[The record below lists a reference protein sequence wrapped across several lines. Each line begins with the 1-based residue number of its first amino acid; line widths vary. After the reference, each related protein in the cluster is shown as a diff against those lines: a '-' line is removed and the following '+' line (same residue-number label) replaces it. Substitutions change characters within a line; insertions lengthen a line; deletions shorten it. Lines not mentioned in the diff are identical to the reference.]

1 MMTTS
6 ATNRTVQFAFGSAVA
21 ILLVVGGFAY
31 RSLAVLTE
39 SERSVQHTH
48 DVLENLQEVQLAM
61 ETIASS
67 VRAYLLVGD
76 EAYLDRYR
84 AGRSSLEQ
92 HTAAIRDL
100 TVDNPVQQ
108 RRIPDLERLAAQ
120 RLALADKNI
129 DLIRNHQPLPEVSS
143 RRAGPG
149 LQIIVDYQK
158 LVNEMQDEERRL
170 LVLRDADTKR
180 NTARTEAI
188 LILGTILG
196 LMITG
201 AAGWIVQRDNSR
213 RENAEGALQESER
226 KYRTLIQGIKDYAIF
241 MLGPLGEIRSWNPGA
256 ERMSGFTYEEIAGQ
270 NFSCFFP
277 ADDIKQG
284 RPQQILREAAASG
297 HYEDEGTRVRKDGAR
312 LQVCTTFTASRD
324 PDGILRGFT
333 VISRDLTENTESE
346 TKYRGLLEAAP
357 DAMVVVNQ
365 GGEIVLLNVQAEK
378 QFGYRRD
385 ELLGQPVTNII
396 PVGFAERLVAD
407 DLRSEEDASAQQ
419 IGTGIELIG
428 LRKDGGEF
436 PIEIMLSPLESAEG
450 TLVTAAVRN
459 ISARKTDE
467 RRLAQIESKYR
478 GLLEAAPDAMV
489 VVNQGGDIVL
499 LNLQAEKQ
507 FGYHRDE
514 LLGQKVTNIIPV
526 GFAERLIA
534 DDLRSAEDA
543 SAQQIG
549 TGIELIARR
558 KDGGEF
564 PIEIMLSPL
573 NSAEGT
579 LVTAAIRNISVRK
592 AAETHLAQMEGRY
605 RGLLEAA
612 PDAMVVVNQGG
623 EIVLVNVQAEKQFG
637 YRRDELLGQEVT
649 NIIPVGFAERLVAD
663 DLRSAEDASAQQIGT
678 GIELIARRKDGGEF
692 PIEIMLS
699 PLHSAEG
706 TLVTAA
712 IHNISVRKAAEMHL
726 AQMEG
731 KYRGLLEAAPDAMVV
746 VSQGGDIALLN
757 LQAEKQ
763 FGYRRDEL
771 LGQKV
776 TNIIPV
782 GFAERLIADDLRS
795 TEDALAQQI
804 GTGIE
809 LIGLRKDGG
818 EFPIELM
825 LSPLESAEG
834 TLVTAAI
841 RNISVRK
848 AAETHLAQMEGRYR
862 GLLEAAPDA
871 MVVVNQSGEIVL
883 VNVQAEKQ
891 FGYRRDELLGQK
903 VTNIIPVGFAE
914 RLIAD
919 DLRSPEDASAQQIG
933 TGIELIAR
941 RKDGSEFPIE
951 LMLSPLRN
959 AEGTLVTA
967 AIRDISVRKKAAVVL
982 LQKVDELNRSNE
994 ELGQFAYIA
1003 SHDLQEPLRMV
1014 ASYTQLLSRR
1024 YKGKLDAE
1032 ADEFIAFAVD
1042 GASRMQR
1049 LIQDL
1054 LTYSRVASK
1063 GRALRPTSS
1072 EDALRHALTNLRGSI
1087 EGSGALVTH
1096 DPLPAVLADEMQLTQ
1111 LFQNLVGN
1119 AIKYQKSGIPHVHVA
1134 AAMNGDKRWIFAVKD
1149 DGIGIDPQYFERIF
1163 GMFQRLHKREEFSGT
1178 GIGLAICKK
1187 IVERH
1192 GGSIAVESEL
1202 GQGTTFRFTLANSER
1217 TP

>member
-1 MMTTS
+1 M
-6 ATNRTVQFAFGSAVA
+6 VQLAFGSAVA
-21 ILLVVGGFAY
+21 ILLLVGGLSY
-31 RSLAVLTE
+31 RSVGVTRE
-39 SERSVQHTH
+39 NTYWVQHTH
-48 DVLENLQEVQLAM
+48 EVLENLDGLEFAM
-61 ETIASS
+61 ETITSS
-67 VRAYLLVGD
+67 VRGFLLVKD
-76 EAYLDRYR
+76 ESYLDRYHAAR
-84 AGRSSLEQ
+84 LSLEQ
-92 HTAAIRDL
+92 HILAIRDL
-100 TVDNPVQQ
+100 TVDNPLQQ
-108 RRIPDLERLAAQ
+108 RRISDLERLATRRLDLAQ
-120 RLALADKNI
+120 KNI
-129 DLIRNHQPLPEVSS
+129 ELIRNRQPLPEVTAA
-143 RRAGPG
+143 RAGPG
-149 LQIIVDYQK
+149 LQIMVDYQAT
-158 LVNEMQDEERRL
+158 VRQMQDEERRL
-170 LVLRDADTKR
+170 LVLRNADAEESRNHTKF
-180 NTARTEAI
+180 I
-188 LILGTILG
+188 LILGTALG
-196 LMITG
+196 LLITV

-213 RENAEGALQESER
+213 REIAEKALQESER
-226 KYRTLIQGIKDYAIF
+226 KYRTLIQGIKDYAIY
-241 MLGPLGEIRSWNPGA
+241 MLGPSGEIRTWNPGA
-256 ERMSGFTYEEIAGQ
+256 ERMTGCAYEEVAGQ
-270 NFSCFFP
+270 NFSRFFP
-277 ADDIKQG
+277 AEDVKQG
-284 RPQQILREAAASG
+284 KPQEILRIAAACG
-297 HYEDEGTRVRKDGAR
+297 EYEEQGMRVRKDGAPF
-312 LQVCTTFTASRD
+312 QVRTTLTASRD
-324 PDGILRGFT
+324 PTGILRGFSA
-333 VISRDLTENTESE
+333 ISRDLTENKESD

-365 GGEIVLLNVQAEK
+365 SGEIVLLNVQAEK

-385 ELLGQPVTNII
+385 ELIGQKVTNII
-396 PVGFAERLVAD
+396 PVGFAERLIAD
-407 DLRSEEDASAQQ
+407 DLRSTEDALAQQ

-428 LRKDGGEF
+428 LRKDGAEF
-436 PIEIMLSPLESAEG
+436 PIEIMLSPLESADG
-450 TLVTAAVRN
+450 TLVTAAIRN

-467 RRLAQIESKYR
+467 KRLAQIESKYR

-543 SAQQIG
+543 STQQIG
-549 TGIELIARR
+549 TGIELIGLR

-573 NSAEGT
+573 ESAEGT

-592 AAETHLAQMEGRY
+592 AAETHLSQMEGRY

-623 EIVLVNVQAEKQFG
+623 EIVLLNV
-637 YRRDELLGQEVT
+637 
-649 NIIPVGFAERLVAD
+649 
-663 DLRSAEDASAQQIGT
+663 
-678 GIELIARRKDGGEF
+678 
-692 PIEIMLS
+692 
-699 PLHSAEG
+699 
-706 TLVTAA
+706 
-712 IHNISVRKAAEMHL
+712 
-726 AQMEG
+726 
-731 KYRGLLEAAPDAMVV
+731 
-746 VSQGGDIALLN
+746 
-757 LQAEKQ
+757 QAEKQ

-818 EFPIELM
+818 EFPIEIM
-825 LSPLESAEG
+825 LSPLASTEG

-848 AAETHLAQMEGRYR
+848 AAEMNLAQMESKYR

-871 MVVVNQSGEIVL
+871 MVVVNQGGEIVL
-883 VNVQAEKQ
+883 LNVQAEKQ
-891 FGYRRDELLGQK
+891 LGYRRDELLGQP
-903 VTNIIPVGFAE
+903 VTNIIPAGFAE

-919 DLRSPEDASAQQIG
+919 DLRSAEDASAQQIG

-941 RKDGSEFPIE
+941 RKDGGEFPIE

-959 AEGTLVTA
+959 AEGILVTA
-967 AIRDISVRKKAAVVL
+967 AIRDISVRKKAAVIL
-982 LQKVDELNRSNE
+982 LQKVEELNRSNE

-1024 YKGKLDAE
+1024 YKGKLDAD
-1032 ADEFIAFAVD
+1032 ADEFITFAVD

-1054 LTYSRVASK
+1054 LTYSRVGTK
-1063 GRALRPTSS
+1063 GKSLRQTSS
-1072 EDALRHALTNLRGSI
+1072 EEALQHALVNLRGSI
-1087 EGSGALVTH
+1087 DGSGAVVTH
-1096 DPLPAVLADEMQLTQ
+1096 DPLPTVLADEMQLTQ

-1119 AIKYQKSGIPHVHVA
+1119 AIKYQKSGIPHVHIA
-1134 AAMNGDKRWIFAVKD
+1134 AAMNGEKKWAFAVKD

-1192 GGSIAVESEL
+1192 GGNISVESAA
-1202 GQGTTFRFTLANSER
+1202 GRGTTFRFTLANGEKTS
-1217 TP
+1217 